1 MECMRKVL
9 HTLSQSLPLCATLTL
24 LFLSV
29 MAIVL
34 AFPSARTLLQ
44 SQWLNGILLALLIC
58 LGGITL
64 RALFRKRWLSAL
76 FHLGTMAIII
86 GGGITAGYTKEGQII
101 FTDASYAPPEYRQC
115 VIDGDRIA
123 LHSFEMPTYPDG
135 MPQQYITHLMFPEG
149 MHTVSVN
156 APLRRKGW
164 TYYQM
169 SYQQVEGYY
178 GEPVFN
184 TILTVR
190 KDPGANI
197 TFCGY
202 ALLILAA
209 FAQAIRT
216 TIRHQRLR
224 AQEVMP

>member
-1 MECMRKVL
+1 MKCMRKVL
-9 HTLSQSLPLCATLTL
+9 HTISKSLPLYATLIL

-34 AFPSARTLLQ
+34 AFPSARSLLH
-44 SQWLNGILLALLIC
+44 SQWVNGILLALLVC
-58 LGGITL
+58 LGYITL

-101 FTDASYAPPEYRQC
+101 FTDAPYAPPEYRQC
-115 VIDGDRIA
+115 IIDGDRVA
-123 LHSFEMPTYPDG
+123 LQSFEMPTYPDG
-135 MPQQYITHLMFPEG
+135 MPKQYITHLIFPEG
-149 MHTVSVN
+149 IQTVSVN

-190 KDPGANI
+190 KDPGATL

-202 ALLILAA
+202 ALIILAA
-209 FAQAIRT
+209 FAQAIHTTMRHKVLRT
-216 TIRHQRLR
+216 
-224 AQEVMP
+224 QEITP